1 MTIDFDDVRRFA
13 ENYLLPFGLK
23 LLMGVGI
30 FVIGRWISR
39 LVLRGFDRI
48 LERSRVDVSLR
59 KFLGDM
65 AYAALFV
72 VVVLAALDTVG
83 VKTTALVAV
92 LGGAALAIG
101 LALQGSLSNFAAG
114 VMLIVLRPYKVN
126 DWVVIGKYSGRVDAI
141 RVFQTVLVTA
151 DNRQITIPNGQIIAA
166 PIENFSAF
174 GQRRVDLVVNVPLGT
189 DLGAVRRILL
199 DTLAA
204 DDRVAASPAPAIDVA
219 EVTDG
224 GVKLLLRP
232 WTTSNDHFRVMV
244 ETMERAQQAMAAAGI
259 KGSIGALPS
268 LVPIPVATS

>member
-1 MTIDFDDVRRFA
+1 MTVDLDDVRRFA
-13 ENYLLPFGLK
+13 ESYLLPFAVK
-23 LLMGVGI
+23 LLMGVAI

-114 VMLIVLRPYKVN
+114 VMLIVLRPYKVT
-126 DWVVIGKYSGRVDAI
+126 DWVTIGKYTGRVDAI
-141 RVFQTVLVTA
+141 RVFNTVLITG
-151 DNRQITIPNGQIIAA
+151 DSREITIPNGQIIAQ
-166 PIENFSAF
+166 PIENLTIL
-174 GQRRVDLVVNVPLGT
+174 GQRRVDLIINVPTAT
-189 DLGAVRRILL
+189 DLGALRRVLMEVL
-199 DTLAA
+199 AKDTRIATTP
-204 DDRVAASPAPAIDVA
+204 PATIDVG
-219 EVTDG
+219 EITEG

-232 WTTSNDHFRVMV
+232 WTTANDHFRVMV
-244 ETMERAQQAMAAAGI
+244 ETMERAQQAMTAAGI
-259 KGSIGALPS
+259 KGQIGANPP